1 MADKM
6 KPFDSF
12 KLSPQQLASIQPTY
26 TNHIAEQTQR
36 DMERSLRAVERARQE
51 KETEELRRH
60 EELVGAIHELNDTM
74 KDTVLEAIRMGAS
87 VNIDSNTG
95 NINISMNSTNVQQEA
110 NQNTE
115 LDYGVTENTLKEI
128 AEFCDMPKFV
138 DDFGEHAEDV
148 KTLVSDLLN
157 AVQEKQK
164 PGIIKSGLN
173 KLKSLAGGITGSLI
187 ASAIFEGIKNIPGV

>member
-6 KPFDSF
+6 TPFDGF
-12 KLSPQQLASIQPTY
+12 KLSQQLASIQPTY
-26 TNHIAEQTQR
+26 TNHIVEQVQR
-36 DMERSLRAVERARQE
+36 DMERSIRAVERARQE

-115 LDYGVTENTLKEI
+115 LDYAAAENTLKEI
-128 AEFCDMPKFV
+128 AEFFDMPKFAK
-138 DDFGEHAEDV
+138 DFGEHAEEI
-148 KTLVSDLLN
+148 KTLVFDLLN
-157 AVQEKQK
+157 AVQDKQK

-173 KLKSLAGGITGSLI
+173 KLKSLACGVTGSLI

>member
-6 KPFDSF
+6 TPFDGF

-26 TNHIAEQTQR
+26 TNHIAEQAQR

-115 LDYGVTENTLKEI
+115 LDYAAAETTLKEI
-128 AEFCDMPKFV
+128 AEFFDMPKFAK
-138 DDFGEHAEDV
+138 DFGEHAEEI

-173 KLKSLAGGITGSLI
+173 KLKSLAGGVTGSLI

>member
-6 KPFDSF
+6 TPFDGF

-36 DMERSLRAVERARQE
+36 DIERSIRAVERARQE
-51 KETEELRRH
+51 KENEELRRH

-128 AEFCDMPKFV
+128 AEFFDMPKFAK
-138 DDFGEHAEDV
+138 DFGEYAEEI

-157 AVQEKQK
+157 AVQEKQN

-173 KLKSLAGGITGSLI
+173 KLKSLAGGVTGSLI